1 MAGERLIYAVDLGGT
16 NLRAGLVDGSG
27 RVVAAGKT
35 PPRGDRRPAAFL
47 KDLAGLLAELS
58 AEAGAQPD
66 ALALA
71 VPGPM
76 DAGRGWVSS
85 PVNVPDLGEVPLAEM
100 AGKAFG
106 LPVTLVNDA
115 TAFILGEHWRGAAR
129 GHPFC
134 LGVTLGTGVGGGAVM
149 DGRPLLGVKGN
160 ALEIGHLTV
169 EPGGRPCNCGRRGCL
184 EAYASASAVRR
195 RAMELAEE
203 GKLPRLLAAA
213 GGDTVNINA
222 RLVTEHARGGDVVCT
237 GLLEEAGRYLGR
249 GLALAQTLLDV
260 DLAVVGGG
268 LAGAGELILSPA
280 RESLALH
287 RFRTPTGLDVVTG
300 ELGGDAGLI
309 GAAALA
315 LGASALARGLF

>member
-16 NLRAGLVDGSG
+16 NLRAGLVDASG
-27 RVVAAGKT
+27 RVVAERKT

-47 KDLAGLLAELS
+47 KDLAGLMAELS

-100 AGKAFG
+100 AGITLG

-134 LGVTLGTGVGGGAVM
+134 LGVTLGTGVGGGAVL

-195 RAMELAEE
+195 RAMGLAQE
-203 GKLPRLLAAA
+203 GGLPELLAAA
-213 GGDTVNINA
+213 DGDPVQINS
-222 RLVTEHARGGDVVCT
+222 RLISEFARGGDVVCT

-260 DLAVVGGG
+260 DLAVIGGG
-268 LAGAGELILSPA
+268 LAGAGELILAPA
-280 RESLALH
+280 RESLARN
-287 RFRTPTGLDVVTG
+287 RFRTPTEMDVVAA

-309 GAAALA
+309 GASALA
-315 LGASALARGLF
+315 LGLF

>member
-1 MAGERLIYAVDLGGT
+1 MIYAVDLGGT
-16 NLRAGLVDGSG
+16 NLRAGLVDASG
-27 RVVAAGKT
+27 RVVARRKT
-35 PPRGDRRPAAFL
+35 PPRGDRRPDVFL
-47 KDLAGLLAELS
+47 KTLAELLEELS
-58 AEAGAQPD
+58 AETGGNPD

-76 DAGRGWVSS
+76 DAGRGWVCS
-85 PVNVPDLGEVPLAEM
+85 PVNLPDLGEAPLAEM
-100 AGKAFG
+100 AAEALG

-115 TAFILGEHWRGAAR
+115 TAFALGEYWRGAAR
-129 GHPFC
+129 GHPYC
-134 LGVTLGTGVGGGAVM
+134 LGVTLGTGVGGGAVL

-169 EPGGRPCNCGRRGCL
+169 EPAGRPCNCNRRGCL

-203 GKLPRLLAAA
+203 GRLPDLLAAA
-213 GGDTVNINA
+213 GGDPVNINA
-222 RLVTEHARGGDVVCT
+222 RLVTESARGGDAICA
-237 GLLEEAGRYLGR
+237 GLLKEAGRYLGR

-268 LAGAGELILSPA
+268 LAGAGELILGPA
-280 RESLALH
+280 RESLARH
-287 RFRTPTGLDVVTG
+287 RFRTPTELDVVCG

-309 GAAALA
+309 GAAALVIGAAALA
-315 LGASALARGLF
+315 LGA

>member
-16 NLRAGLVDGSG
+16 NLRAGLVDASG
-27 RVVAAGKT
+27 RVVAERKT
-35 PPRGDRRPAAFL
+35 PPRGDRRPAVFL
-47 KDLAGLLAELS
+47 KDLAGLLVELA
-58 AEAGAQPD
+58 AEAGAKPD

-76 DAGRGWVSS
+76 DTGRGWVSS
-85 PVNVPDLGEVPLAEM
+85 PVNVPALGEVPLADM
-100 AGKAFG
+100 AADALG

-115 TAFILGEHWRGAAR
+115 AAFILGEYWRGAAR

-134 LGVTLGTGVGGGAVM
+134 LGVTLGTGVGGGAVL

-195 RAMELAEE
+195 RAMGLAQE
-203 GKLPRLLAAA
+203 GRLPELLAAA
-213 GGDTVNINA
+213 GGDPVQINS
-222 RLVTEHARGGDVVCT
+222 RLITEFARGGDRLCID
-237 GLLEEAGRYLGR
+237 LLEEAGRYLGR

-268 LAGAGELILSPA
+268 LAGAGELILAPA
-280 RESLALH
+280 RESYSLH
-287 RFRTPTGLDVVTG
+287 RFRTPTELDVVTG

-309 GAAALA
+309 GAAALVCGAAA
-315 LGASALARGLF
+315 LPLNLF